1 MIIQSEHLHVEL
13 KRGSTFELAGA
24 CGNKLTC
31 VTGTIWITQHQRN
44 NDWVLQSGECL
55 TIENPG
61 KVVISACNDS
71 ATFSAQQRKNERVK
85 RGIKQAPKSGGGNRY
100 PSTITR
106 GEA

>member
-1 MIIQSEHLHVEL
+1 MIIQCEHLHVEL

-31 VTGTIWITQHQRN
+31 ETGTIWITQHQLS
-44 NDWVLQSGECL
+44 NDWVLQSGEFI

-71 ATFSAQQRKNERVK
+71 ATFSALHRENERGKWDVNQVRNPENRFLSRTA
-85 RGIKQAPKSGGGNRY
+85 RGKA
-100 PSTITR
+100 
-106 GEA
+106 

>member
-1 MIIQSEHLHVEL
+1 MIIQCEHLHVEL

-31 VTGTIWITQHQRN
+31 VTGTIWITQHQLS
-44 NDWVLQSGECL
+44 NDWVLQSGEFI

-71 ATFSAQQRKNERVK
+71 ATFSALQHANEHGKWDANQVRNPEHRFPSRTA
-85 RGIKQAPKSGGGNRY
+85 RGKA
-100 PSTITR
+100 
-106 GEA
+106 

>member
-1 MIIQSEHLHVEL
+1 MIIQCEHLRVKL

-31 VTGTIWITQHQRN
+31 VTGTIWVTQHDRSS
-44 NDWVLQSGECL
+44 DWVLQSGEFV

-71 ATFSAQQRKNERVK
+71 ATFSAQQRENEHGKWGTNQVRPPEN
-85 RGIKQAPKSGGGNRY
+85 RFPSG
-100 PSTITR
+100 TAR

>member
-44 NDWVLQSGECL
+44 NDWVLQSGE
-55 TIENPG
+55 
-61 KVVISACNDS
+61 
-71 ATFSAQQRKNERVK
+71 
-85 RGIKQAPKSGGGNRY
+85 
-100 PSTITR
+100 
-106 GEA
+106 

>member
-1 MIIQSEHLHVEL
+1 MIIECEHLHVEL

-24 CGNKLTC
+24 RGNKLTC

-71 ATFSAQQRKNERVK
+71 ATFSAQQRKNEHVIRDIIQ
-85 RGIKQAPKSGGGNRY
+85 GPKSGCANRF
-100 PSTITR
+100 PSRITR
-106 GEA
+106 GKA

>member
-1 MIIQSEHLHVEL
+1 MIIQCEHLHVEL

-31 VTGTIWITQHQRN
+31 VTGTIWITQHQLS
-44 NDWVLQSGECL
+44 NDWVLQSGEFI

-61 KVVISACNDS
+61 KVVVSACNDS
-71 ATFSAQQRKNERVK
+71 ATLSAQQRENEHGKWGVNQVRN
-85 RGIKQAPKSGGGNRY
+85 PGNRF
-100 PSTITR
+100 PSRTAR